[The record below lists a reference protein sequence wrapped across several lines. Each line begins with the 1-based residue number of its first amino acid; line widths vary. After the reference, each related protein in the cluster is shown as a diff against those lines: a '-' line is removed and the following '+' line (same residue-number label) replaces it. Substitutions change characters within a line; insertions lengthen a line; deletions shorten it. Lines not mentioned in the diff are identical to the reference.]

1 MQRYQVVVNGNTYTV
16 TVKSLV
22 GNTAI
27 VDVDGWEFQVAISE
41 TDGQPALASLVA
53 AVSSAPAGMMS
64 APEKPGAGHRLSSTE
79 SSVSVPVSPP
89 PSTRTGRKRANA
101 LEQLSPRRTAAP
113 QVTGAGVVVAHLP
126 GLIIEIAVKV
136 GEKVK
141 RGDVVCK
148 MEAMKMVNE
157 VRSPIDG
164 VVKEI
169 LVKEQQNVLE
179 NQPLIVIE

>member
-1 MQRYQVVVNGNTYTV
+1 MGAEGKRMQRYQVVVNGNTYTV

-22 GNTAI
+22 GSTAI

-53 AVSSAPAGMMS
+53 AASSAPTGVMPGPRS
-64 APEKPGAGHRLSSTE
+64 APEKPAA
-79 SSVSVPVSPP
+79 SVPPTKS
-89 PSTRTGRKRANA
+89 GRKRANA

-113 QVTGAGVVVAHLP
+113 QITGAGVVSAHLP
-126 GLIIEIAVKV
+126 GLIIEITVKV